1 MLKKSKPGHQPQIH
15 PRIIDL
21 EALTPEFFLVIS
33 DDAVMVL
40 RERLMTKMY
49 NVYEGIAMFEEST
62 SNKNTDA
69 KKKYEDM
76 PIVK

>member
-1 MLKKSKPGHQPQIH
+1 
-15 PRIIDL
+15 
-21 EALTPEFFLVIS
+21 
-33 DDAVMVL
+33 MVL
-40 RERLMTKMY
+40 RESVMTKMY

-62 SNKNTDA
+62 SNKNTDV